1 MAECELGVSRV
12 HKKANGI
19 LAWIKNTRASR
30 TRVVTVTQYWPLVMP
45 HLKSWGQFWALHCKK
60 DTEGLKRA

>member
-60 DTEGLKRA
+60 DIEGLKRA